1 MPLERL
7 FLDISAIVVVATLLG
22 LLARWLK
29 QPLILGYVLAGIILG
44 PSLFGFI
51 SEPQVIGV
59 LSSFGIA
66 FLLFLV
72 GLELDLSKLKVIG
85 RPSLLLGFGQVL
97 FTAVVGFGII
107 RFFGF
112 DSLPAIYIAIALTFS
127 STIIVVKLLSE
138 RQALESLY
146 GRLAIGMLL
155 MQDFI
160 AIFALIILSGFAGG
174 QVPTTAELA
183 FILLKGAGLIMLA
196 LLSGRFILPHL
207 FMKLARSS
215 ELLLLSSIAWCF
227 GFALVAVV
235 GGFSLEIGAFLA
247 GLALARLPY
256 HLEIVGRVRSLRDF
270 FITIF
275 FVLLGSQL
283 LFANLTA
290 MAWPFIILSLFVLV
304 GNPLIVMV
312 IMGLMGYTKRTG
324 FLVGLTVAQIS
335 EFSLILM
342 HLGYRLGHVN
352 TSEVALVTLIG
363 ITTITLSSY
372 LITYGDSLYRRLAP
386 YLKIFEKKTALEN
399 IKEIDSLNNHTV
411 IFGCDRLGEKL
422 VASIQE
428 LGQPLLVIDFDPETV
443 ARLLLQGVPC
453 IYGDM
458 SDPEIYERAQLK
470 TAKIVISTVPDINS
484 NQLLLQETKRRG
496 LSVPIYVTADTWQDT
511 ENLYSAGA
519 DYVVFP
525 HYLSGE
531 YMSTL
536 LKQLNS
542 NPAAT
547 AQERERHLKDLH
559 HHYKSRH
566 KA

>member
-372 LITYGDSLYRRLAP
+372 LITYGD
-386 YLKIFEKKTALEN
+386 
-399 IKEIDSLNNHTV
+399 
-411 IFGCDRLGEKL
+411 
-422 VASIQE
+422 
-428 LGQPLLVIDFDPETV
+428 
-443 ARLLLQGVPC
+443 
-453 IYGDM
+453 M
-458 SDPEIYERAQLK
+458 SDPEIYDRAQLK